1 MDNKVTAV
9 IITGTPEE
17 VSSLINNSFKNM
29 TQVSFFKPSKS
40 YSNIKYKYHR
50 PTNNYSLHDLDSDQ
64 VRVVDKYLA
73 KNSSFRFFDL
83 MTKLKRNSNICT
95 PSYAAISNYLTDCDY
110 SRYHIVTNNNTSYYS
125 WEKN

>member
-17 VSSLINNSFKNM
+17 VSSLINSSFKNM
-29 TQVSFFKPSKS
+29 TQVSFFKNSKPST
-40 YSNIKYKYHR
+40 NIKYKYHR

-64 VRVVDKYLA
+64 IQAVDNYLA
-73 KNSSFRFFDL
+73 KKSSFRFFDL
-83 MTKLKRNSNICT
+83 MTNLKRNSNIYT

-110 SRYHIVTNNNTSYYS
+110 SRYHIVTNSNKSYYS